1 MSSKRKSAPPDSIAL
16 FLNEWQAQ
24 RPDLDPW
31 PLGIL
36 GRVARISL
44 YLQRHAQRWLAPL
57 GLTWETFSMIAALR
71 RAGPPFEQKPS
82 DLLRLTLLTSGAMTN
97 RIDRVEAQGW
107 VARLP
112 DPADRRGVIVRL
124 TPRGRALADQA
135 IALHF
140 EEAAKLLGFLSKS
153 DRALLDGL
161 LSQMLLRLENGEE

>member
-1 MSSKRKSAPPDSIAL
+1 MGTRRKTTPADSIAV

-31 PLGIL
+31 PLGII

-44 YLQRHAQRWLAPL
+44 YVQRHSQSWLAPL

-71 RAGPPFEQKPS
+71 RAGPPFAQKPS
-82 DLLRLTLLTSGAMTN
+82 DLLRMTLLTSGAMTN

-107 VARLP
+107 VERLP
-112 DPADRRGVIVRL
+112 DPADRRSVIVRL
-124 TPRGRALADQA
+124 TPSGKALADRA

-140 EEAAKLLGFLSKS
+140 KEAARLLGFLKKS
-153 DRALLDGL
+153 DRVLLESL
-161 LSQMLLRLENGEE
+161 LSQMLGRLEQSG

>member
-82 DLLRLTLLTSGAMTN
+82 DLLRLT
-97 RIDRVEAQGW
+97 
-107 VARLP
+107 
-112 DPADRRGVIVRL
+112 
-124 TPRGRALADQA
+124 RGRALADQA